1 MLIMKKVLLLVAF
14 LAPFIAKSQCTTTN
28 ATGCVCADGSSND
41 CDLLPDITISW
52 FALQTYMSG
61 PTEYSQTGNG
71 VNDGRLR
78 VTGSTPN
85 IGYGSFTVRGE
96 DNAGT
101 KYFVCGT
108 DTTTFD
114 PGICADGNSPQQL
127 LIQRI
132 YHKNGNTMTYTDRWA
147 GAMTYH
153 PTHGHNHVNDWAYMT
168 LRLEDPTEPD
178 PRNWPIVGNGAKLG
192 FCLMDYGTC
201 PYYDGHCRD
210 VNTVNN
216 QGTNLNTSGV
226 FPNYGLGGGAY
237 NCSPVEQGISVGYTD
252 IYSEQLDGMW
262 INIPP
267 GTCNGDYWIV
277 AEADRNNDFLES
289 NEDNNYTAIP
299 FTLTQQVAS
308 NPVAN
313 ISSTLGSSICS
324 GDNVTLTATT
334 GLSYLWSNGATTQ
347 SITVS
352 ASGTY
357 TCDVTMYCGT
367 PTASFTL
374 SVDPIAGAPTSV
386 SADQVICSGQST
398 TLSAT
403 GNSIHWFN
411 SSMVEVGIG
420 PTFTTPSLT
429 GTTSFY
435 AQDFSSVTPIA
446 DQVGP
451 NDNSIG
457 GGGILNDNSRYLI
470 FDVAQPIIINS
481 VKVFSTTTAGNR
493 TIMVLDQGGNMVQGG
508 TFFIDN
514 TGEQIIPVNFSV
526 PAGSDYEMR
535 VTSTIV
541 DLYRNNAGVTYPYV
555 DGTGTVTI
563 TGSQAGAGFYYYF
576 YDWQI
581 SVEGSQCPG
590 PQAMITVNVDPCLGV
605 DENTDMLSRM
615 NIYPNPND
623 GLFTFNL
630 DMPGTADFVLTVT
643 DILGKNIYSKSQE
656 RITGMY
662 SENIDLKGVDAGIY
676 FATIQIEGK
685 TYVKKVV
692 IE

>member
-1 MLIMKKVLLLVAF
+1 MKKVLLLVAF

-168 LRLEDPTEPD
+168 LRLQDVNEPD

-210 VNTVNN
+210 VNTVIN

-357 TCDVTMYCGT
+357 TCDVNMYCGT

-386 SADQVICSGQST
+386 SADPTICSGQST

-451 NDNSIG
+451 NDNTIG

-535 VTSTIV
+535 VTSTTV

-563 TGSQAGAGFYYYF
+563 TGSQAGASFYYYF

-590 PQAMITVNVDPCLGV
+590 PQAMITVNVNPCLGV

-656 RITGMY
+656 RITGIY

>member
-1 MLIMKKVLLLVAF
+1 MKKVLLLVAF

>member
-1 MLIMKKVLLLVAF
+1 MKKILLIGAF
-14 LAPFIAKSQCTTTN
+14 LAPIIAQSQCTTTN
-28 ATGCVCADGSSND
+28 ATDCSCADGSSID

-52 FALQTYMSG
+52 FALETYMSG

-71 VNDGRLR
+71 VNNGRLR

-108 DTTTFD
+108 DTTSFN

-127 LIQRI
+127 LLQRI
-132 YHKNGNTMTYTDRWA
+132 YHKNDSVMTYTDRWA

-192 FCLMDYGTC
+192 FCLMDYGNC
-201 PYYDGHCRD
+201 PFYDGHCRD
-210 VNTVNN
+210 VNTVHN

-277 AEADRNNDFLES
+277 AEADRNNNFLES

-299 FTLTQQVAS
+299 FTLTQQVAN

-352 ASGTY
+352 AAGTY

-386 SADQVICSGQST
+386 SADPTICSGQST

-411 SSMVEVGIG
+411 SSMVEVGLG
-420 PTFTTPSLT
+420 STFTTPSLT
-429 GTTSFY
+429 GTTQFY
-435 AQDFSSVTPIA
+435 AQDFSSVSPTIGFAGPSDNLIGTGSYLSSTPNA
-446 DQVGP
+446 AF
-451 NDNSIG
+451 
-457 GGGILNDNSRYLI
+457 LY
-470 FDVAQPIIINS
+470 FDVAAPVIINS
-481 VKVFSTTTAGNR
+481 VKVYSDSAMNR
-493 TIMVLDQGGNMVQGG
+493 TLMILDQGGNMVQGG
-508 TFFIDN
+508 TFFIPE
-514 TGEQIIPVNFSV
+514 GEHTVPVNFSV
-526 PAGSDYEMR
+526 PAGTGFQFR
-535 VTSTIV
+535 VGTGTGPYYF
-541 DLYRNNAGVTYPYV
+541 YRNNTGVTYPYV
-555 DGTGTVTI
+555 DGTGTVSI
-563 TGSQAGAGFYYYF
+563 TGSTVSGSYFWF

-605 DENTDMLSRM
+605 DENTDMISRM

-662 SENIDLKGVDAGIY
+662 SENINLKGVDAGIY

-685 TYVKKVV
+685 TYVKKIV

>member
-1 MLIMKKVLLLVAF
+1 MKKVLLLGAF
-14 LAPFIAKSQCTTTN
+14 LAPFIAQSQCTTTN
-28 ATGCVCADGSSND
+28 ATGCVCADGSSTD

-52 FALQTYMSG
+52 FALQNYMSG

-71 VNDGRLR
+71 ANDGRLR

-210 VNTVNN
+210 VNTVIN

-226 FPNYGLGGGAY
+226 FPNYGLGGGSY

-277 AEADRNNDFLES
+277 AEADRNNNFLES

-352 ASGTY
+352 TPGTY

-374 SVDPIAGAPTSV
+374 TVDPIAGAPTSV
-386 SADQVICSGQST
+386 SADPTICSGQST

-420 PTFTTPSLT
+420 STFTTPSLT
-429 GTTSFY
+429 STTQFY
-435 AQDFSSVTPIA
+435 AQDFSSVAPIA

-451 NDNSIG
+451 NDNTIG

-514 TGEQIIPVNFSV
+514 TGEQVIPVNFSV

-535 VTSTIV
+535 VTSSTV

-563 TGSQAGAGFYYYF
+563 TGSQAGASFYYYF

-605 DENTDMLSRM
+605 DENIDMMSRM

-643 DILGKNIYSKSQE
+643 DILGKTIYSKSQE

-662 SENIDLKGVDAGIY
+662 SENINLKGVDAGIY

>member
-1 MLIMKKVLLLVAF
+1 
-14 LAPFIAKSQCTTTN
+14 
-28 ATGCVCADGSSND
+28 
-41 CDLLPDITISW
+41 
-52 FALQTYMSG
+52 
-61 PTEYSQTGNG
+61 
-71 VNDGRLR
+71 
-78 VTGSTPN
+78 
-85 IGYGSFTVRGE
+85 
-96 DNAGT
+96 
-101 KYFVCGT
+101 
-108 DTTTFD
+108 
-114 PGICADGNSPQQL
+114 
-127 LIQRI
+127 
-132 YHKNGNTMTYTDRWA
+132 MTYTDRWA

-168 LRLEDPTEPD
+168 LRLQDVNEPD

-226 FPNYGLGGGAY
+226 FPNYGLGGGSY

-429 GTTSFY
+429 GTTQFY

-451 NDNSIG
+451 NDNTIG
-457 GGGILNDNSRYLI
+457 GGGILNDNTRYLI

-535 VTSTIV
+535 VTSTSV

>member
-1 MLIMKKVLLLVAF
+1 MKKLLLLGAL
-14 LAPFIAKSQCTTTN
+14 LAPSIAQSQCTTTN
-28 ATGCVCADGSSND
+28 ATGCVCADGSSSD

-52 FALQTYMSG
+52 FALETYMSG

-262 INIPP
+262 INVPP

-313 ISSTLGSSICS
+313 ISSTLGSSICN

-352 ASGTY
+352 SAGTY
-357 TCDVTMYCGT
+357 TCGVTMYCGT
-367 PTASFTL
+367 PTASFNL

-420 PTFTTPSLT
+420 STFTTPSLT
-429 GTTSFY
+429 GTTQFY

-451 NDNSIG
+451 NDNTIG
-457 GGGILNDNSRYLI
+457 GGGILNDNTRYLI

-535 VTSTIV
+535 VTSTSV

-605 DENTDMLSRM
+605 DENIDMLSKM

-623 GLFTFNL
+623 GLFTFSL
-630 DMPGTADFVLTVT
+630 DMPGTADFVLIVT

-662 SENIDLKGVDAGIY
+662 SENINLKGVDAGIY

>member
-1 MLIMKKVLLLVAF
+1 MKKFLLLGAF
-14 LAPFIAKSQCTTTN
+14 LAPFIAQSQCTTTN
-28 ATGCVCADGSSND
+28 ATGCVCADGSSTD

-52 FALQTYMSG
+52 FALETYMSG

-96 DNAGT
+96 DDNGT

-127 LIQRI
+127 LLQRI

-168 LRLEDPTEPD
+168 LRLEDTNEPD
-178 PRNWPIVGNGAKLG
+178 PRNWPIVGTGAKLG

-210 VNTVNN
+210 VNTVYN
-216 QGTNLNTSGV
+216 QGTNLNTSGQ

-252 IYSEQLDGMW
+252 IYSENLDGMW
-262 INIPP
+262 VNIPP
-267 GTCNGDYWIV
+267 GTCNGNYWIV

-289 NEDNNYTAIP
+289 NENNNYTAIP
-299 FTLTQQVAS
+299 FTLTQQVS
-308 NPVAN
+308 NNPTATIV
-313 ISSTLGSSICS
+313 SSEGSAICV
-324 GDNVTLTATT
+324 GETTTLTATT
-334 GLSYLWSNGATTQ
+334 GLSYLWSTNETTK
-347 SITVS
+347 SIVVS
-352 ASGTY
+352 AAGTY

-367 PTASFTL
+367 ATATYTIT
-374 SVDPIAGAPTSV
+374 VDAVASAPTSNDEV
-386 SADQVICSGQST
+386 VCSGQSA

-411 SSMVEVGIG
+411 SSMVEVGVG
-420 PTFTTPSLT
+420 STFITPSLT
-429 GTTSFY
+429 ANAQYF
-435 AQDFSSVTPIA
+435 AQDYSSVAPIL
-446 DQVGP
+446 DEVGP
-451 NDNSIG
+451 NDNTIG
-457 GGGILNDNSRYLI
+457 TGGILNSTAQYLY
-470 FDVAQPIIINS
+470 FDASQNVVINS
-481 VKVFSTTTAGNR
+481 VKVFSNAASNR
-493 TIMVLDQGGNMVQGG
+493 TIMVLDAAGNMVQGG
-508 TFFIDN
+508 TFFIDA
-514 TGEQIIPVNFSV
+514 GEQIVPVNFSV
-526 PAGSDYEMR
+526 PVGSGYEMR
-535 VTSTIV
+535 LTSANGE
-541 DLYRNNAGVTYPYV
+541 LYRNNSGVSFPYV
-555 DGTGTVTI
+555 DGTGAVTI
-563 TGSQAGAGFYYYF
+563 TGSTSTGFYYWF

-581 SVEGSQCPG
+581 SIEGSQCPG
-590 PQAMITVNVDPCLGV
+590 PTTLVNVVVDPCLGI
-605 DENTDMLSRM
+605 DENADMLSRM

-630 DMPGTADFVLTVT
+630 DLPGTADFVFTVS
-643 DILGKNIYSKSQE
+643 DVLGKNIYSKSQE

-662 SENIDLKGVDAGIY
+662 SENINLKGVDAGIY
-676 FATIQIEGK
+676 FATILIEGK
-685 TYVKKVV
+685 TYVKKIV